1 MLRPRPEVWLPFGS
15 YVKLVLILPS
25 LMLTTAGGNAE
36 PASQMA
42 LADRV
47 NCPLIARLKL
57 SAAHVCP
64 DRRHDRIPQSE
75 S

>member
-25 LMLTTAGGNAE
+25 LMLTTAWGNAE
-36 PASQMA
+36 PASKIA
-42 LADRV
+42 LADRID
-47 NCPLIARLKL
+47 CPLIARLKL
-57 SAAHVCP
+57 SAAHVCRG
-64 DRRHDRIPQSE
+64 RRHDRVPQSE